1 MEPARQPFRFDDPRH
16 ERIYRRLR
24 DLVGPGPADFFKDA
38 CQLMADPAS
47 LGTTSHLVSHL
58 LREVEGA
65 FRGVLET
72 VSEREAR
79 LQGKKS
85 DAEHEDGIR
94 GILRG
99 MQIPESD
106 PVAQAWLRLAGKDN
120 SYGLAARAH
129 RAALASPRPVD
140 DAFRGIWNDIQGIFD
155 VILGKFEISYLGV
168 YQYLNQLL
176 KKPEPTQGDIDKL
189 KKNVPN
195 NLIAHRYFFD
205 RLESPSWLDL
215 LQTNGLFN
223 HPPAPEVDNE
233 KGTIGY
239 SAWPQS
245 HYLARMAPQ
254 APEKVLNVMM
264 GVPATDNIRIYE
276 DFAVAAAAMPAE
288 LAAEWSEREAVRVN
302 KPEGLFGL
310 QPEKLSALMNHLLQG
325 EQVTAALGLARSLLE
340 ILPDPSPEKQDGN
353 KDEHS
358 WPPKPRARF
367 SAWEYRRILDRMIP
381 LLPSAARI
389 AAFDLFC
396 DLLEKALTLSRNSSE
411 EEAKAQDYSYIWHPH
426 LEDKP
431 RGDHLKN
438 ILVPVVRDMAHAI
451 ADQDPT
457 QVPALVEKLEKRPYE
472 VFHRIV
478 LDFLRRHP
486 DTALIAARLTDR
498 RLFDARGT
506 RHEYELLALE
516 WFGKLQVEDQQ
527 KILKWI
533 EAGPDDDEAYKH
545 HHKEWSGQEPSD
557 AEIVQHKKRWQR
569 DRLAPLHELL
579 SSDWKQRYEGLIGE
593 VGKPERDVT
602 ENSRVEVWRGP
613 TSPMTAADF
622 QSMSVQEIVTYLSSW
637 EPTREP
643 MSPSRQGLGR
653 ELTETVHKA
662 PIRFAPEV
670 AKFKGLDP
678 AYVRSLLEGIRQ
690 GISETKDLP
699 WSEILSLCQWV
710 ANQPIV
716 IEGRRVDKWN
726 DDPDWGWTRKTIAGL
741 LGAGLEEDPSMIPFD
756 LRGQVWSILEILTN
770 DPDPSPVDEA
780 TRGEP
785 LDPSH
790 IAINSTRGEAMQ
802 VVVRYALWVRR
813 CLEKLPEG
821 AQKIARGFEEMPEVR
836 QVLEAH
842 LDLAQDPSLAI
853 RSVYGRWL
861 PSLTYLDAEWTK
873 NHVQAIFPHEEILR
887 RYRDAAWDTYVV
899 FCHPYSIVFEVL
911 QEEYRNAIEQL
922 GTPGTTRLASDS
934 TTATQL
940 VQHLMV
946 LYWNGKLPLEDE
958 TGLLARF
965 FEKGTD
971 ALRGEALEF
980 LGQGLGRPDEPL
992 QEEISVRLKKLW
1004 EKRLATITA
1013 SGTPIN
1019 HTAELAAFGWWF
1031 ISQKFD
1037 DAWTMSQLLA
1047 ALVLVLKAE
1056 PDYHVVER
1064 LVALAETMPL
1074 EAVQCLTLMVQG
1086 DKEGWEIG
1094 SWRDDSRKI
1103 LAIAI
1108 ASGNSVARQA
1118 AIALVNRLAA
1128 RGMPDYK
1135 DLLQT

>member
-1 MEPARQPFRFDDPRH
+1 
-16 ERIYRRLR
+16 
-24 DLVGPGPADFFKDA
+24 
-38 CQLMADPAS
+38 
-47 LGTTSHLVSHL
+47 
-58 LREVEGA
+58 
-65 FRGVLET
+65 
-72 VSEREAR
+72 
-79 LQGKKS
+79 
-85 DAEHEDGIR
+85 
-94 GILRG
+94 
-99 MQIPESD
+99 
-106 PVAQAWLRLAGKDN
+106 
-120 SYGLAARAH
+120 
-129 RAALASPRPVD
+129 
-140 DAFRGIWNDIQGIFD
+140 
-155 VILGKFEISYLGV
+155 
-168 YQYLNQLL
+168 
-176 KKPEPTQGDIDKL
+176 
-189 KKNVPN
+189 
-195 NLIAHRYFFD
+195 
-205 RLESPSWLDL
+205 
-215 LQTNGLFN
+215 
-223 HPPAPEVDNE
+223 
-233 KGTIGY
+233 
-239 SAWPQS
+239 
-245 HYLARMAPQ
+245 
-254 APEKVLNVMM
+254 
-264 GVPATDNIRIYE
+264 
-276 DFAVAAAAMPAE
+276 
-288 LAAEWSEREAVRVN
+288 
-302 KPEGLFGL
+302 
-310 QPEKLSALMNHLLQG
+310 
-325 EQVTAALGLARSLLE
+325 
-340 ILPDPSPEKQDGN
+340 
-353 KDEHS
+353 
-358 WPPKPRARF
+358 
-367 SAWEYRRILDRMIP
+367 MIP
-381 LLPSAARI
+381 LLPPAARI
-389 AAFDLFC
+389 HAFDLFC
-396 DLLEKALTLSRNSSE
+396 DLLEKVLSLSKSSSK
-411 EEAKAQDYSYIWHPH
+411 EEAEDYSYIWHPH

-431 RGDHLKN
+431 QGDHLKN
-438 ILVPVVRDMAHAI
+438 ILVPVIRDMAHII
-451 ADQDPT
+451 AEQDSA

-472 VFHRIV
+472 VFHRIG

-498 RLFDARGT
+498 RLFDSRDT
-506 RHEYELLALE
+506 QREYELLTLD
-516 WFGKLQVEDQQ
+516 WFGKLQAGEQQ
-527 KILKWI
+527 KILAWI
-533 EAGPDDDEAYKH
+533 EAGPDDDEAYKRW
-545 HHKEWSGQEPSD
+545 HKEWSGQEPSD
-557 AEIVQHKKRWQR
+557 EEIVQHKKRWQR
-569 DRLAPLHELL
+569 DRLAPLHRLL
-579 SSDWKQRYEGLIGE
+579 SSDWKQRYEELTGE
-593 VGKPERDVT
+593 VGKPEGDFT

-643 MSPSRQGLGR
+643 MSPSRHGLGR

-678 AYVRSLLEGIRQ
+678 TYVRSLLEGIRQ
-690 GISETKDLP
+690 GISETEDLP

-710 ANQPIV
+710 VDQPIV

-741 LGAGLEEDPSMIPFD
+741 LGASLEEGPSMIPFH
-756 LRGQVWSILEILTN
+756 LRGQVWRILEILTN
-770 DPDPSPVDEA
+770 DPDPSPDDEA

-813 CLEKLPEG
+813 CLEKLPDG

-873 NHVQAIFPHEEILR
+873 NHVQAIFPHEESLR

-899 FCHPYSIVFEVL
+899 FCHPYSIVFDVL
-911 QEEYRNAIEQL
+911 QEEYRDAIERL
-922 GTPGTTRLASDS
+922 GTPGTTRLACDS

-971 ALRGEALEF
+971 ALRGEALQF
-980 LGQGLGRPDEPL
+980 LGQNLGRPDERL
-992 QEEISVRLKKLW
+992 SEEISVRLKKLW
-1004 EKRLATITA
+1004 EWRLATITA

-1037 DAWTMSQLLA
+1037 DAWAMSQLLA

-1108 ASGNSVARQA
+1108 ASGNSAARQA

-1135 DLLQT
+1135 DLLQA

>member
-1 MEPARQPFRFDDPRH
+1 
-16 ERIYRRLR
+16 
-24 DLVGPGPADFFKDA
+24 
-38 CQLMADPAS
+38 MADPVS

-58 LREVEGA
+58 LREIESA
-65 FRGVLET
+65 LRDVLET
-72 VSEREAR
+72 VSDREKR
-79 LQGKKS
+79 LQKS
-85 DAEHEDGIR
+85 KQDGDNHNDEISA
-94 GILRG
+94 ILRG
-99 MQIPESD
+99 LQIPETD
-106 PVAQAWLRLAGKDN
+106 PVAQAWLRLPGAGN
-120 SYGLAARAH
+120 SYGLFARAH
-129 RAALASPRPVD
+129 RNALASPRPVD
-140 DAFRGIWNDIQGIFD
+140 DAFRQFWNEIQGIFD
-155 VILGKFEISYLGV
+155 VTLEKFETRYLGV
-168 YQYLNQLL
+168 NQLL
-176 KKPEPTQGDIDKL
+176 DQLLAKPVPAQGDVDKL
-189 KKNVPN
+189 KNNVPN
-195 NLIAHRYFFD
+195 NLVAHGYFFD
-205 RLESPSWLDL
+205 RLTSSSWLDL
-215 LQTNGLFN
+215 LQTNGLFS

-233 KGTIGY
+233 QGTIGY

-245 HYLARMAPQ
+245 RYLARMAPQ
-254 APEKVLNVMM
+254 APEKVLGIMLAVH
-264 GVPATDNIRIYE
+264 PTDNIRVYE
-276 DFAVAAAAMPAE
+276 DFASAAAAMPAE
-288 LAAEWSEREAVRVN
+288 LAAKWSEREAVRVN

-310 QPEKLSALMNHLLQG
+310 LPEKLSALMNHLLQG

-340 ILPDPSPEKQDGN
+340 ILPDPRAGKQEEN
-353 KDEHS
+353 KDEYS
-358 WPPKPRARF
+358 LPPEPRARF
-367 SAWEYRRILDRMIP
+367 SAWEYRRILERMIP
-381 LLPSAARI
+381 LLPPAARVL
-389 AAFDLFC
+389 AFDLFC
-396 DLLEKALTLSRNSSE
+396 DLLEKALTLSKNSSE
-411 EEAKAQDYSYIWHPH
+411 EEAKAEDYSYIWQPH

-431 RGDHLKN
+431 QGDHLKN
-438 ILVPVVRDMAHAI
+438 ILVPVVREVVHAI

-472 VFHRIV
+472 VFHRIA

-486 DTALIAARLTDR
+486 DTALIAARLTNR
-498 RLFDARGT
+498 RLFDAHGT

-516 WFGKLQVEDQQ
+516 LFGKLQVEDQQ

-533 EAGPDDDEAYKH
+533 EAGPDDDEAYKR
-545 HHKEWSGQEPSD
+545 HHKEWSGREPSPE
-557 AEIVQHKKRWQR
+557 EIAQHKKRWQR
-569 DRLAPLHELL
+569 DHLAPLRKFL
-579 SSDWKQRYEGLIGE
+579 SSDWKQRYEELIGE

-602 ENSRVEVWRGP
+602 MNSRVEVWRGP

-637 EPTREP
+637 EPTGEP

-678 AYVRSLLEGIRQ
+678 TYVRSLLEGIRQ

-699 WSEILSLCQWV
+699 WSEILSLCHWV
-710 ANQPIV
+710 VNQPIV
-716 IEGRRVDKWN
+716 IEGRQVDKWN

-741 LGAGLEEDPSMIPFD
+741 LGASLEEGSSMIPFD

-770 DPDPSPVDEA
+770 DPDPSPDDEA

-790 IAINSTRGEAMQ
+790 VAINSTRGEAMQ

-813 CLEKLPEG
+813 CLEKLPDG

-836 QVLEAH
+836 QMLEVH

-861 PSLTYLDAEWTK
+861 PSLTYLDAGWTK

-899 FCHPYSIVFEVL
+899 FCHPYSIVFDVL
-911 QEEYRNAIEQL
+911 QEEYRNSIEQL

-971 ALRGEALEF
+971 ALRGEAFEF
-980 LGQGLGRPDEPL
+980 LGRSLGRPDEPL
-992 QEEISVRLKKLW
+992 PEEISVRLKKLL

-1037 DAWTMSQLLA
+1037 DAWAMSQLLA

-1064 LVALAETMPL
+1064 LVALTETMPH
-1074 EAVQCLTLMVQG
+1074 EAVKCLTLMVQG

-1108 ASGNSVARQA
+1108 ASGNSAARQA

-1135 DLLQT
+1135 DLLQA

>member
-1 MEPARQPFRFDDPRH
+1 M
-16 ERIYRRLR
+16 L
-24 DLVGPGPADFFKDA
+24 
-38 CQLMADPAS
+38 
-47 LGTTSHLVSHL
+47 
-58 LREVEGA
+58 
-65 FRGVLET
+65 T
-72 VSEREAR
+72 V
-79 LQGKKS
+79 
-85 DAEHEDGIR
+85 
-94 GILRG
+94 
-99 MQIPESD
+99 
-106 PVAQAWLRLAGKDN
+106 
-120 SYGLAARAH
+120 
-129 RAALASPRPVD
+129 
-140 DAFRGIWNDIQGIFD
+140 
-155 VILGKFEISYLGV
+155 
-168 YQYLNQLL
+168 
-176 KKPEPTQGDIDKL
+176 
-189 KKNVPN
+189 
-195 NLIAHRYFFD
+195 
-205 RLESPSWLDL
+205 
-215 LQTNGLFN
+215 
-223 HPPAPEVDNE
+223 PP
-233 KGTIGY
+233 
-239 SAWPQS
+239 
-245 HYLARMAPQ
+245 
-254 APEKVLNVMM
+254 
-264 GVPATDNIRIYE
+264 TDNIRVYE
-276 DFAVAAAAMPAE
+276 DFASAAAAMPAE
-288 LAAEWSEREAVRVN
+288 FAAKWSEREAVRVN

-310 QPEKLSALMNHLLQG
+310 LPEKLSALMNHLLQG

-340 ILPDPSPEKQDGN
+340 ILPDPGLEKQKED
-353 KDEHS
+353 KDEYS
-358 WPPKPRARF
+358 LPPKPRARI
-367 SAWEYRRILDRMIP
+367 STWVYKRIIERMTP
-381 LLPSAARI
+381 LLPPPARI
-389 AAFDLFC
+389 HAFDLFC
-396 DLLEKALTLSRNSSE
+396 DLLEKALSLSKSSSE
-411 EEAKAQDYSYIWHPH
+411 EDAEDYSFIWYPH

-438 ILVPVVRDMAHAI
+438 ILVPAVRDVAHII
-451 ADQDPT
+451 AAQDPT
-457 QVPALVEKLEKRPYE
+457 QVSAVVAKLEKRRCE
-472 VFHRIV
+472 IFHRIA
-478 LDFLRRHP
+478 LDVVRRHP
-486 DTALIAARLTDR
+486 DTALIAARLTLR

-506 RHEYELLALE
+506 RHEYELLARE
-516 WFGKLQVEDQQ
+516 WFGKLQFEDQQ

-557 AEIVQHKKRWQR
+557 EEIVQHKKRWQR
-569 DRLAPLHELL
+569 DRLAPLHEFL
-579 SSDWKQRYEGLIGE
+579 SPDWKQRYEELIGE

-643 MSPSRQGLGR
+643 MSPSRRGLGR

-662 PIRFAPEV
+662 LIRFAPEV

-678 AYVRSLLEGIRQ
+678 TYVRSLLEGIRL
-690 GISETKDLP
+690 GVSETKDLP
-699 WSEILSLCQWV
+699 WSEILCLCHWV
-710 ANQPIV
+710 VDQPIV
-716 IEGRRVDKWN
+716 IEGRQVDKWN

-741 LGAGLEEDPSMIPFD
+741 LGASLEEGPSMIPFD
-756 LRGQVWSILEILTN
+756 LRGQVWIILELLTN
-770 DPDPSPVDEA
+770 DPDPSPDDEA

-790 IAINSTRGEAMQ
+790 VAINSTRGEAMQ
-802 VVVRYALWVRR
+802 VVVRYSLWVRR
-813 CLEKLPEG
+813 FLEKLPDG
-821 AQKIARGFEEMPEVR
+821 VQRIARGFEEMPEVR
-836 QVLEAH
+836 QVLAAH

-873 NHVQAIFPHEEILR
+873 NHVRAIFPHEESLR
-887 RYRDAAWDTYVV
+887 RYRDAAWDKYVV
-899 FCHPYSIVFEVL
+899 FCHPYSIVFDVL
-911 QEEYRNAIEQL
+911 QEEYRDAIEQL
-922 GTPGTTRLASDS
+922 GTPGTTRPASDS

-971 ALRGEALEF
+971 ALRGEALQF
-980 LGQGLGRPDEPL
+980 LGQNLGRPDERL
-992 QEEISVRLKKLW
+992 SGEISVRLEKLW
-1004 EKRLATITA
+1004 EWRLATITA

-1037 DAWTMSQLLA
+1037 DAWAMSQLLV

-1064 LVALAETMPL
+1064 LVTVAETMPL

-1108 ASGNSVARQA
+1108 TSGNSASRQA
-1118 AIALVNRLAA
+1118 AIDLVNRLAA

-1135 DLLQT
+1135 DLLQA